1 MRTGYSKSE
10 KMDPWVSKSEGK
22 GTKSEPRDTKREKCC
37 PFFGHWE
44 PKVSQRGPKVSQRA
58 PKVSQKVAK
67 GSQRE
72 PKGSQ
77 KGAKSEPKGD
87 QNASKNQP
95 SEKVAKREPK
105 WSYRLMLFGSVLE
118 SFSIKNR

>member
-22 GTKSEPRDTKREKCC
+22 GTKSEPR
-37 PFFGHWE
+37 
-44 PKVSQRGPKVSQRA
+44 
-58 PKVSQKVAK
+58 
-67 GSQRE
+67 
-72 PKGSQ
+72 
-77 KGAKSEPKGD
+77 GD

-105 WSYRLMLFGSVLE
+105 GPARQDEMGGFWE
-118 SFSIKNR
+118 PFSIKNR